1 METVQSLIAAKLRS
15 ALPPGVEIAPQVSST
30 NDARFGDYQS
40 NVAMVLAKQAKA
52 NPRQLAQ
59 QIIDKL
65 DVSDICAAPE
75 IAGAG
80 FINFRLKPEWIAAR
94 LVELGNDDQLGV
106 PRPAKPKTIIVDFS
120 SPNVAKP
127 MHVGHLRSTI
137 MGDALARVAAFIGH
151 NVVRDNHIGDWG
163 TQFGMLLVGWKTI
176 LDRAALDTDPI
187 GEMGRIYKIISA
199 RCKEDPATLEQARQ
213 ELVKLQSG
221 DNENLG
227 LWKEMIRLSQSQFDT
242 VYSRLDVKFDVTLG
256 ESYYNPW
263 LKDVVQSLRDKGIA
277 QQSEGAWCVFSDGT
291 LPQKEDPFLI
301 QRDGE
306 WSPMP
311 ALVQKA
317 DGAANYT
324 TTDLATLEY
333 RLKTWS
339 PDEILYLTSAPQ
351 QLHFRQLFAIFRRW
365 HPEVQV
371 RLAHVWFG
379 SIMGDD
385 GKPFKTRSGE
395 SVALSAL
402 LDEAEERAYKPVA
415 EKNPD
420 MPESERRDIARIIG
434 LGAVK
439 YADLVPNR
447 NTDYVFSWDK
457 MLSLQ
462 GNTAPYLQN
471 AYVRIQSIF
480 RKLDAKFEA
489 PAQFTLTEPGEVA
502 LAKKLFQFGEAVP
515 LVLDDYR
522 PNLLANYLYELA
534 NTFHSFYEACPVL
547 KSEEP
552 ARTSRLALC
561 DLTARV
567 LKQGLNLL
575 GIQVPSR
582 M

>member
-1 METVQSLIAAKLRS
+1 METVQSILAGMLRP
-15 ALPPGVEIAPQVSST
+15 ALPQGVEFEPHVTAAS
-30 NDARFGDYQS
+30 DARFGDYQT
-40 NVAMVLAKQAKA
+40 NAAMILAKQVKA

-59 QIIDKL
+59 QIIDKF
-65 DVSDICAAPE
+65 DSAGVCETPE

-80 FINFRLKPEWIAAR
+80 FINFRLKQEWIEAR
-94 LVELGNDDQLGV
+94 LAELAADARLGV
-106 PRPAKPKTIIVDFS
+106 PATAKAKTIMIDFS

-137 MGDALARVAAFIGH
+137 MGDSLARIACFVGH
-151 NVVRDNHIGDWG
+151 KVIRDNHIGDWG
-163 TQFGMLLVGWKTI
+163 TQFGMLLAGWKSD
-176 LDRAALDTDPI
+176 LDRAAIEADPI
-187 GEMGRIYKIISA
+187 GEMGRIYKLISA
-199 RCKEDPATLEQARQ
+199 RCKEDPAVLEQARQ
-213 ELVKLQSG
+213 ELVKLQNG
-221 DNENLG
+221 DAENLA
-227 LWKEMIRLSQSQFDT
+227 LWHEMIRLSQSQFDAI
-242 VYSRLDVKFDVTLG
+242 YGRLDVKFDVTLG
-256 ESYYNPW
+256 ESFYNPW
-263 LKDVVQSLRDKGIA
+263 LKDVVQQLRDRGIA
-277 QQSEGAWCVFSDGT
+277 RQSEGAWCVFSDGT
-291 LPQKEDPFLI
+291 VPQKEDPFLI

-306 WSPMP
+306 WTPMP
-311 ALVQKA
+311 ALVQKT

-339 PDEILYLTSAPQ
+339 PDEILYVTGGPQ

-365 HPEVQV
+365 HPETET

-395 SVALSAL
+395 SVALAAL
-402 LDEAEERAYKPVA
+402 LDEAVERAHKIVA
-415 EKNPD
+415 EKNPE
-420 MPESERRDIARIIG
+420 MPETERREIARIIG
-434 LGAVK
+434 IGAVK

-447 NTDYVFSWDK
+447 QSDYVFSWDK

-480 RKLDAKFEA
+480 RKLNAEFVPPAKFTLSE
-489 PAQFTLTEPGEVA
+489 PAENV
-502 LAKKLFQFGEAVP
+502 LAKKLFQFGEIVP
-515 LVLDDYR
+515 LVLEDYR

-552 ARTSRLALC
+552 ARSSRLALC
-561 DLTARV
+561 DLTAWV
-567 LKQGLNLL
+567 LKQGLELL